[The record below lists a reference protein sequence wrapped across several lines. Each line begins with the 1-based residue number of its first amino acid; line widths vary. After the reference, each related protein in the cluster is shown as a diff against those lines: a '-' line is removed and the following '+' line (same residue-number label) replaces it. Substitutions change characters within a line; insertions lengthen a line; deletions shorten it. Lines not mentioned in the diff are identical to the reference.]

1 MFSPKPLDLK
11 PYKHNKINNVSLVPD
26 FSFAYHTLRE
36 MASKAFLLLA
46 SISTVYTLEL
56 RDNNYFHSE
65 KEGNI
70 SATES
75 DPDKVFD
82 NVYTEC
88 FSRLSFVC
96 LQKKTLLYLKEIN
109 RLNEIS
115 VIGEYVKF
123 GKILVIFSIYLI
135 F

>member
-1 MFSPKPLDLK
+1 
-11 PYKHNKINNVSLVPD
+11 
-26 FSFAYHTLRE
+26 

-46 SISTVYTLEL
+46 SISTVYSVEL

-65 KEGNI
+65 KGENI
-70 SATES
+70 SVTES